1 LTMKSGVECEYF
13 LISPDG
19 NSIADPRDTQSKPC
33 YDQSALMRRYDLIK
47 EICDCMIEMGWGP
60 YQNDHEDANGQ
71 FEMNWDYSDCLK
83 TADRHTF
90 FKYMVKTIA
99 EKHGLR
105 ATFMPKPFE
114 NLTGNGCHA
123 HISVWDGKKNKFLDN
138 SNNLGLSKMAYNFL
152 GGVIKHAS
160 SLSAFF
166 NPTINSYRRINA
178 PPTKSGASW
187 SPSSISYTG
196 NNRTHMIR
204 IPDPGRFELRL
215 MDGSANPYLL
225 QAGVL
230 AAGINGIRKRVNPG
244 KPLFCNMYTDHK
256 KYPNLKKLPN
266 TLEESLD
273 MLNSNTILKNAFGKD
288 VLNSYLKLKNSE
300 IWKWKNWEISWSL
313 SKQSSSEKNI
323 KILLVHGFGASKNHW
338 RHNQDFLGKFS
349 NCFAIDLLGFGKSSQ
364 PSALLNYEPDKENSI
379 KYSFDLWGNQIS
391 TFCAEVI
398 KSPVYLVGNSIGGV
412 IALKAAEIL
421 KDNCKGIILIDCAQR
436 TMDDK
441 RLKKSDILMNLLRPV
456 LKTIVRQRLISNTLF
471 TRAAN
476 PKVIKRILEQAYPS
490 GKNID
495 KELIEI
501 LYQPS
506 QRKNSKEAFRGF
518 INLFDDYLATD
529 LFDKVNAPIQL
540 IWGEKDPWESLNEAK
555 EWKNKFRNIKRLDVI
570 KNAGHC
576 PHDEEPE
583 ETNKLICEFLQET
596 K

>member
-1 LTMKSGVECEYF
+1 MPKNLFKIAKEKKIKYFLISFVDLFGVLRSKLVPAHAIKDMQETGAGFAGFAAWLDMTPADSDMFGIPDPDSLIQLPWNKEVGWLASDLWMNGKPVDASPRIMLKKQIKKLSKQGLTMKSGVECEYF

-19 NSIADPRDTQSKPC
+19 DSIADPRDTQSKPC

-47 EICDCMIEMGWGP
+47 EICDCMIEMGWSP

-123 HISVWDGKKNKFLDN
+123 HVSVWDGKKNKFLDK

-225 QAGVL
+225 QASVL
-230 AAGINGIRKRVNPG
+230 AAGINGIKNKIDPG
-244 KPLFCNMYTDHK
+244 KPLNCNMYEDFA
-256 KYPNLKKLPN
+256 KYPNLPKLPDELDQSLSQLKQNKEMNDAFGADVINSYIKLRSTEIKEFNNIERFDKSKPITKWERQN
-266 TLEESLD
+266 TL
-273 MLNSNTILKNAFGKD
+273 
-288 VLNSYLKLKNSE
+288 
-300 IWKWKNWEISWSL
+300 
-313 SKQSSSEKNI
+313 
-323 KILLVHGFGASKNHW
+323 
-338 RHNQDFLGKFS
+338 
-349 NCFAIDLLGFGKSSQ
+349 
-364 PSALLNYEPDKENSI
+364 
-379 KYSFDLWGNQIS
+379 
-391 TFCAEVI
+391 
-398 KSPVYLVGNSIGGV
+398 
-412 IALKAAEIL
+412 
-421 KDNCKGIILIDCAQR
+421 DC
-436 TMDDK
+436 
-441 RLKKSDILMNLLRPV
+441 
-456 LKTIVRQRLISNTLF
+456 
-471 TRAAN
+471 
-476 PKVIKRILEQAYPS
+476 
-490 GKNID
+490 
-495 KELIEI
+495 
-501 LYQPS
+501 
-506 QRKNSKEAFRGF
+506 
-518 INLFDDYLATD
+518 
-529 LFDKVNAPIQL
+529 
-540 IWGEKDPWESLNEAK
+540 
-555 EWKNKFRNIKRLDVI
+555 
-570 KNAGHC
+570 
-576 PHDEEPE
+576 
-583 ETNKLICEFLQET
+583 
-596 K
+596 